1 MRLLALA
8 WSRRLAVAA
17 MTALVVASMSCAV
30 ASADVFLPLT
40 MASNGFL
47 DAETGE
53 LQQALYAHDPVVS
66 GNGEYV
72 AFDGNFAGL
81 AGVWRRNL
89 QTGEVQPV
97 AVGAE
102 VPGSESCA
110 GGSACNA
117 ELPSISANGQYVSFT
132 TTAALAPVDDKNDAP
147 DVYVRNMG
155 IPESQ
160 SCRGAEEEDGKR
172 LEERCAF
179 TLVSAVNGGDEGL
192 TYEVLPEK
200 ARELGA
206 IASGRSAMSEN
217 GEAVVFV
224 TTAASNLAGAGTPA
238 LQVGLRNLVTNATEL
253 VSAEYDPETN
263 QAIPGK
269 PAAVSNSSGTFGAVY
284 SPGGMPPPFPFNNR
298 AYNLT
303 PPVGASIS
311 ADGTTVAW
319 MGQTVYK
326 QARMLTAETQG
337 EYTEPLW
344 RRVSEGPL
352 VPTRRVTGGSEPEN
366 PACIESG
373 ETALTEFH
381 GSGPNPCQG
390 PFAIE
395 TLKAGVWQ
403 GKAGDAVPQL
413 SSNGYTVA
421 FIATAPL
428 VSLGE
433 AFGRS
438 AETEADDLYVVD
450 MHEGLTRSAA
460 LQPLTELASGHQE
473 QVGPDGA
480 ILDFALSPD
489 GTQVAFST
497 QRVEFPLPLLAYV
510 SQPAAVP
517 GMAELFDVDLANHT
531 LTRVTRGDEGGPT
544 EHPLLQAIAGIED
557 PYLRTDGV
565 LSPSFSDDGE
575 TLIFASTASNLVF
588 GDGNTPQPVIGYP
601 EGSDD
606 GSDVFDAKRESFS
619 SEAVE
624 AYIGAPPANPSVTP
638 EWRLGVTAQSLPD
651 GDVRL
656 YIEVP
661 GSGSLRAA
669 VTGLVKLR
677 TSSHAARSRV
687 RGKRA
692 HGSTIV
698 ARRTVASAEQT
709 LAASAGGLVELT
721 LTPAASYRALAA
733 SAGGIEGTATV
744 VFTGAGGPTL
754 RQSIVVAFASKSFAS
769 HVRASRTSRG
779 KRKARGR

>member
-1 MRLLALA
+1 M
-8 WSRRLAVAA
+8 RRLALTRSRGLALLA
-17 MTALVVASMSCAV
+17 MTILVVASMSCAG
-30 ASADVFLPLT
+30 ASADVFLPVT

-102 VPGSESCA
+102 VSGSESCV

-132 TTAALAPVDDKNDAP
+132 TTAALAPFDDRNDAP
-147 DVYVRNMG
+147 DVYVRNMDV
-155 IPESQ
+155 PESQ
-160 SCRGAEEEDGKR
+160 SCLAAEEEDAKR

-179 TLVSAVNGGDEGL
+179 TLVSAVNEADRGL
-192 TYEVLPEK
+192 TYEVPPER
-200 ARELGA
+200 AGELGA
-206 IASGRSAMSEN
+206 VASGRSAISES
-217 GEAVVFV
+217 GEEVVFV
-224 TTAASNLAGAGTPA
+224 TTAASNLSGAETPA
-238 LQVGLRNLVTNATEL
+238 LQVGLRNLLTNQTEL
-253 VSAEYDPETN
+253 VSTEYDPETN
-263 QAIPGK
+263 QAIPDK

-311 ADGTTVAW
+311 ANGTTVAW

-326 QARMLTAETQG
+326 QARMLPDEDQG

-344 RRVSEGPL
+344 RRVGDGPL

-366 PACIESG
+366 PACVESG

-395 TLKAGVWQ
+395 TLKGGVWQ
-403 GKAGDAVPQL
+403 GKAGDPVPQL
-413 SSNGYTVA
+413 SANGYTVA
-421 FIATAPL
+421 FIATAPI

-433 AFGRS
+433 AFGRN

-473 QVGPDGA
+473 EVGPDGA
-480 ILDFALSPD
+480 ILDFALSPE

-497 QRVEFPLPLLAYV
+497 QRVEFPLPLFAYV

-531 LTRVTRGDEGGPT
+531 LTRVTRGDEGGPS
-544 EHPLLQAIAGIED
+544 EHPLLQAIAGVED
-557 PYLRTDGV
+557 PYLRTDGA
-565 LSPSFSDDGE
+565 LSPSFSDDGN
-575 TLIFASTASNLVF
+575 TLVFASTAANLVF
-588 GDGNTPQPVIGYP
+588 GDGNTPPPVIGYP

-606 GSDVFDAKRESFS
+606 GSDVFDATRESFS

-624 AYIGAPPANPSVTP
+624 AYVGAPPANPSVTP

-656 YIEVP
+656 YVEVP
-661 GSGSLRAA
+661 GGGSLSASVA
-669 VTGLVKLR
+669 GSVGLR
-677 TSSHAARSRV
+677 TSSHAARSRR

-692 HGSTIV
+692 HGSAIV
-698 ARRTVASAEQT
+698 AQRTVASAKQT
-709 LAASAGGLVELT
+709 VAAGAGGLVELT
-721 LTPAASYRALAA
+721 LMLAPSYRTLA
-733 SAGGIEGTATV
+733 SSHGGLSGTATI
-744 VFTGAGGPTL
+744 VFAGTGGPTL
-754 RQSIVVAFASKSFAS
+754 RQSVAVLFASKAS
-769 HVRASRTSRG
+769 GSHAGSARASRRKRG
-779 KRKARGR
+779 TRRP